1 MIRTLKKLT
10 IIALTAVLA
19 LNATAQNNPYV
30 DDKIVHFGFSLGMNL
45 MSFGVTDSEVQING
59 DIYHARVSN
68 LMPGFSVGFISDV
81 RLCRYLNLRFCPGL
95 SFSQRTL
102 TYVTESGKPVRSQ
115 SGQFK
120 ENIDILSI
128 PISIPLYLKFSAM
141 RERNYRPYVIAGGGF
156 EYNVYRDAE
165 RPVLLKGPDYF
176 VELGVGCDFYFRW
189 FKFCPQISY
198 RIGFAN
204 ILTPAEEN
212 IYLTPDNRF
221 YSTALSKLTSRMLC
235 ITFNFE

>member
-1 MIRTLKKLT
+1 MRSTRYILICILYSVLCTPLK
-10 IIALTAVLA
+10 
-19 LNATAQNNPYV
+19 AQNNPYV
-30 DDKIVHFGFSLGMNL
+30 DDKVIHFGFSLGMNL
-45 MSFGVTDSEVQING
+45 MSFGVTDSEIPIKG
-59 DIYHARVSN
+59 ETYHARVST

-95 SFSQRTL
+95 SFSQRTIS
-102 TYVTESGKPVRSQ
+102 YVTESGTPVRSQ

-120 ENIDILSI
+120 DKIDILSI
-128 PISIPLYLKFSAM
+128 PISIPLYLKFSAA
-141 RERNYRPYVIAGGGF
+141 REKNYRPYVIAGGGF

-165 RPVLLKGPDYF
+165 QPVLLKGPDYF

-198 RIGFAN
+198 KIGFAN
-204 ILTPAEEN
+204 ILTPADRN
-212 IYLTPDNRF
+212 PYLTPDNRF
-221 YSTALSKLTSRMLC
+221 YSEALSRLTSRMLC

>member
-1 MIRTLKKLT
+1 MTKRLL
-10 IIALTAVLA
+10 IIVLTAVMGLH
-19 LNATAQNNPYV
+19 ATAQNNPYV
-30 DDKIVHFGFSLGMNL
+30 DDKIIHFGFSLGMNL
-45 MSFGVTDSEVQING
+45 MTFGVTDSEIPIQG
-59 DIYHARVSN
+59 EIYHARVSN

-81 RLCRYLNLRFCPGL
+81 RICRYLNLRFCPGL
-95 SFSQRTL
+95 SFSQRTIS
-102 TYVTESGKPVRSQ
+102 YVTESGTPVRSQ

-120 ENIDILSI
+120 DKIDILSI

-141 RERNYRPYVIAGGGF
+141 REKNYRPYVIAGGGF

-165 RPVLLKGPDYF
+165 QPILLKGPDYF
-176 VELGVGCDFYFRW
+176 VEIGFGCDLYFRW

-198 RIGFAN
+198 KIGFAN
-204 ILTPAEEN
+204 ILTPADQN

-221 YSTALSKLTSRMLC
+221 YSTALSRLTSRMLC

>member
-1 MIRTLKKLT
+1 MTKRLLT
-10 IIALTAVLA
+10 ILFTALLA

-30 DDKIVHFGFSLGMNL
+30 DDKLVHFGFSLGLNL
-45 MSFGVTDSEVQING
+45 MTFGVTDSEVPIEG
-59 DIYHARVSN
+59 EVYHARVSS
-68 LMPGFSVGFISDV
+68 LMPGFSVGFISDL

-102 TYVTESGKPVRSQ
+102 SYVTESGAPVRSK
-115 SGQFK
+115 SGQFRDK
-120 ENIDILSI
+120 IDILSI
-128 PISIPLYLKFSAM
+128 PITIPLYLKFSAA
-141 RERNYRPYVIAGGGF
+141 REKNYRPYVIAGGGF

-165 RPVLLKGPDYF
+165 QPVMLKGPDYF
-176 VELGVGCDFYFRW
+176 VELGVGCDIYFRW

-198 RIGFAN
+198 KIGFAN
-204 ILTPAEEN
+204 VFTPADQN

>member
-1 MIRTLKKLT
+1 MTKRLLT
-10 IIALTAVLA
+10 ILFTALLA
-19 LNATAQNNPYV
+19 FNATAQNNPYV
-30 DDKIVHFGFSLGMNL
+30 DDKLVHFGFSLGLNL
-45 MSFGVTDSEVQING
+45 MTFGVTDSEVPIEG
-59 DIYHARVSN
+59 EVYHARVSS
-68 LMPGFSVGFISDV
+68 LMPGFSVGFISDL

-102 TYVTESGKPVRSQ
+102 SYVTESGAPVRSK
-115 SGQFK
+115 SGQFRDK
-120 ENIDILSI
+120 IDILSI
-128 PISIPLYLKFSAM
+128 PITIPLYLKFSAA
-141 RERNYRPYVIAGGGF
+141 REKNYRPYVIAGGGF

-165 RPVLLKGPDYF
+165 QPVMLKGPDYF
-176 VELGVGCDFYFRW
+176 VELGVGCDIYFRW

-198 RIGFAN
+198 KIGFAN
-204 ILTPAEEN
+204 VFTPADQN

>member
-1 MIRTLKKLT
+1 MTKRLLT
-10 IIALTAVLA
+10 ILFTALLA

-30 DDKIVHFGFSLGMNL
+30 DDKLVHFGFSLGLNL
-45 MSFGVTDSEVQING
+45 MTFGVTDSEVPIEG
-59 DIYHARVSN
+59 EVYHARVSS
-68 LMPGFSVGFISDV
+68 LMPGFSVGFISDL

-102 TYVTESGKPVRSQ
+102 SYVTESGAPVRSK
-115 SGQFK
+115 SGQFRNK
-120 ENIDILSI
+120 IDILSI
-128 PISIPLYLKFSAM
+128 PITIPLYLKFSAA
-141 RERNYRPYVIAGGGF
+141 REKNYRPYVIAGGGF

-165 RPVLLKGPDYF
+165 QPVMLKGPDYF
-176 VELGVGCDFYFRW
+176 VELGVGCDIYFRW

-198 RIGFAN
+198 KIGFAN
-204 ILTPAEEN
+204 VFTPADQN